1 MKGSE
6 TRLLWMAFTHHTFQ
20 SVEDN
25 LKTSYDHFT
34 TVNIDQSEA
43 TINFQVTFAQAIKL
57 NL

>member
-1 MKGSE
+1 
-6 TRLLWMAFTHHTFQ
+6 MAFAHHTFQ

-43 TINFQVTFAQAIKL
+43 TINFQVTFAQTIKL

>member
-1 MKGSE
+1 
-6 TRLLWMAFTHHTFQ
+6 MAFAHHTFQ

-43 TINFQVTFAQAIKL
+43 AINFQVTFAQAIKL